1 MPECTNSMTYRQDE
15 LLDCLEQY
23 MLQILT
29 NKNKIKSIVR
39 KVVTNIHKEMEASID
54 NYKLSSEMERAEDE
68 YNRELDLYRA
78 GLSNDLE
85 LLKKKKEA
93 LEKLKDKHGVI
104 SRVAFSEKEIDR
116 VVENLCKN
124 IESVISGG
132 LAGLGDGEDD
142 ALAVRFNNLFSSII
156 ARENGELIINMNGS
170 NNISSLVDSDFY
182 HGICDESDFE
192 IQSFRT
198 DCIWIVL

>member
-1 MPECTNSMTYRQDE
+1 MTYRQDE

-104 SRVAFSEKEIDR
+104 SRVTFSEKEIDR

-132 LAGLGDGEDD
+132 LDGLGDGGDD
-142 ALAVRFNNLFSSII
+142 VLAVRFNNLFSSIT